1 MTSAEP
7 ADPRGGA
14 VRYELHGGV
23 AIMTLNRPDRRNAW
37 NLDLGRGMEQTFTEL
52 SDRPDV
58 RAVVLT
64 GAGSA
69 FCSGADLAREFPRG
83 YDGRDD
89 LRALLRETFHPAILA
104 LRDVAKPLIAA
115 VNGPAIGAG
124 ACLALAADMS
134 VMAEGTFL
142 QFRFA
147 HIGLMPDVGATTL
160 LAAVVGPQQAAEL
173 LMLAERVE
181 AVRAK
186 ELRLVS
192 RVVPDAEVLS
202 EAVKLAQ
209 RLAAGP
215 TLAYAATKRALRLAY
230 QPTFAEQLETEA
242 ALQMTL
248 TATDDWAEGRAAF
261 LAHREPI
268 FRGQ

>member
-1 MTSAEP
+1 MTVP
-7 ADPRGGA
+7 ADPRGEA
-14 VRYELHGGV
+14 VRYELRDGV
-23 AIMTLNRPDRRNAW
+23 AIMILNRPDRRNAW
-37 NLDLGRGMEQTFTEL
+37 NLELGRGMEQIFTEL

-83 YDGRDD
+83 YGGRDD

-104 LRDVAKPLIAA
+104 MREVAKPVIAA

-134 VMAEGTFL
+134 VMSDDTFL

-147 HIGLMPDVGATTL
+147 HIGLMPDVGATAL
-160 LAAVVGPQQAAEL
+160 LAAVVGPQEAAEL
-173 LMLAERVE
+173 LMLAERID
-181 AVRAK
+181 AGRAR

-192 RVVPDAEVLS
+192 RVVPGTGVLPEAE
-202 EAVKLAQ
+202 KLAQ
-209 RLAAGP
+209 RLATGP
-215 TLAYAATKRALRLAY
+215 TRAYGAMKRALRQAY
-230 QPTFAEQLETEA
+230 QPAFAEQLEIEA
-242 ALQMTL
+242 ELQMTL

-261 LAHREPI
+261 LAHREPK